1 MAKAWQKS
9 RLPAEKKRK
18 TAARSA
24 YKRLT
29 VTLISNR
36 SYVMRKPMLLV
47 VIACLF
53 LFAGWSKSP
62 SELQST
68 AASGDLD
75 VQVHKFL
82 DSHRRTWHDMNVPEA
97 DGQKLHD
104 IILEHKYKSALEI
117 GTSTG
122 HSGVWIAWALAK
134 TGGKLVTLEIDKD
147 RHDQALVNFRA
158 AGVAQYIDARL
169 GDAHDLVPALKGPF
183 DFVFCDADKDWYNNY
198 FEAVLPKLAV
208 GGCFAAHNI
217 SERGYEAG
225 YSRRFLQL
233 TKSYSYLET
242 TVFTGGAG
250 MSVTYKKVA
259 K

>member
-1 MAKAWQKS
+1 
-9 RLPAEKKRK
+9 
-18 TAARSA
+18 
-24 YKRLT
+24 
-29 VTLISNR
+29 
-36 SYVMRKPMLLV
+36 MRKPLFLM
-47 VIACLF
+47 VIASLF
-53 LFAGWSKSP
+53 LSFGQSISSSSP
-62 SELQST
+62 QNP
-68 AASGDLD
+68 ASSADLD
-75 VQVHKFL
+75 VQVRKFL

-169 GDAHDLVPALKGPF
+169 GDAHDLVPALNGPF

-242 TVFTGGAG
+242 TVFTAGAG
-250 MSVTYKKVA
+250 MSITFKKAA